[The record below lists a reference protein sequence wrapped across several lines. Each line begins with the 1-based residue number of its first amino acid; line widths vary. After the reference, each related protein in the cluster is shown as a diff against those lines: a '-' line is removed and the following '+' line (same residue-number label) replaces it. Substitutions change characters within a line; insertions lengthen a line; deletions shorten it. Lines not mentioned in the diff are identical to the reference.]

1 METQNRQN
9 TPKELRNWTVK
20 KRTFCAAL
28 TLALS
33 LILAY
38 PSGAAYETP
47 TFSDVPKS
55 HWSYAYVEQAAEQ
68 KWAAG
73 NPDGSFSPNTNVT
86 YAQFCVMLGNAFFPK
101 QLAGYTGPASPWY
114 APACTIAARNGLLAN
129 TSVENTFDQ
138 KEAVSQNICRY
149 EMAQML
155 YSVMQAKD
163 WAGPVEQAAVQAD
176 TADWSSI
183 PSRYRDAVAAVKSAG
198 IISGIDREGRF
209 AGDGA
214 MTRAQAAVVLCRS
227 ALPTTAGTRRS
238 LPEEIIC
245 QSPATWLS
253 GPGRA
258 NHTPT
263 ST

>member
-20 KRTFCAAL
+20 MRTFCAAL

-38 PSGAAYETP
+38 LSGAAYETP

-55 HWSYAYVEQAAEQ
+55 HWAYAY
-68 KWAAG
+68 
-73 NPDGSFSPNTNVT
+73 
-86 YAQFCVMLGNAFFPK
+86 
-101 QLAGYTGPASPWY
+101 
-114 APACTIAARNGLLAN
+114 
-129 TSVENTFDQ
+129 
-138 KEAVSQNICRY
+138 
-149 EMAQML
+149 
-155 YSVMQAKD
+155 
-163 WAGPVEQAAVQAD
+163 VEQAAVQAD